1 MFDIKKESKK
11 KQARLF
17 LSLGA
22 AQDATA
28 AHPALVL
35 RPTLCATAPHTPLQ
49 LQPLTSPSGCPP
61 FALQPPPL
69 QPPPL
74 LLCTV
79 LRSTIASHATVSPR
93 LGFALLCVRFAWSR
107 VSPDL
112 AHLFS
117 PVPPRGVT
125 GATHGTGSAHAEHR
139 GLLEPCGFLARR
151 RLFGAPPPSTLRG
164 SPRPDARFGG
174 NVAALLFNREGQTAI
189 PHVGQTL
196 ASAAAAAA
204 QVRCRVGPG
213 GPTGAGGASR
223 RRLGSA
229 RRAGWAPACPRTPA
243 AVAPRLTPSRAWPGR
258 NRPI

>member
-1 MFDIKKESKK
+1 MLQQPTQPSCY
-11 KQARLF
+11 ARPSALQPRTPP
-17 LSLGA
+17 SSYSPS
-22 AQDATA
+22 
-28 AHPALVL
+28 HP
-35 RPTLCATAPHTPLQ
+35 PPATAPPV
-49 LQPLTSPSGCPP
+49 
-61 FALQPPPL
+61 ALQPPPL